1 MSGKTPKKRSKWR
14 NIFIGLIILIVVGL
28 IAGRIYLP
36 IWLKDYVNKE
46 LGAMEAYKGSVE
58 DIDVTLL
65 RGGYIF
71 KGLKIV
77 KRIGASPSPFVEV
90 KNIDATVQ
98 WGALFKGRIVSDI
111 HIEGAEV
118 NFAYNK
124 SGKTVQTGEGGNWTE
139 VLQDLIPIDI
149 NVVTLNNSKIS
160 YKDFSSTP
168 NVDVYVQSISG
179 EIRNLRN
186 VEDKNNARP
195 SSFYATGTT
204 IGKGSMRL
212 DGSINILKKNI
223 DLQTKLKIEKMNLT
237 AINSYSMAYAAVD
250 FESGTL
256 SNYAVL
262 DIKDGRISGYFK
274 PIANNLRMIDKSSK
288 DKNLFE
294 AIWEPVA
301 AFFVE
306 VFSNQSQDQFATRIP
321 FEGRIDNVETPFWP
335 TVGGILRNAF
345 VKAFSHKITDVGADE

>member
-1 MSGKTPKKRSKWR
+1 
-14 NIFIGLIILIVVGL
+14 
-28 IAGRIYLP
+28 
-36 IWLKDYVNKE
+36 
-46 LGAMEAYKGSVE
+46 MEAYKGHVE
-58 DIDVTLL
+58 DIDVALI

-71 KGLKIV
+71 KDLVIV
-77 KRIGASPSPFVEV
+77 KRKGASPAPFLFA
-90 KNIDATVQ
+90 KNIDATLQ

-111 HIEGAEV
+111 HINGVEV

-124 SGKTVQTGEGGNWTE
+124 SGTTVQTGEGGNWTE
-139 VLQDLIPIDI
+139 VIKDLIPIDI
-149 NVVTLNNSKIS
+149 NVVTLNNGKIS

-168 NVDVYVQSISG
+168 NVDIYVQNITG
-179 EIRNLRN
+179 EIHNLRN
-186 VEDKNNARP
+186 VDDKKNARP
-195 SSFYATGTT
+195 SNFHATGTT
-204 IGKGSMRL
+204 IGKGNMEL
-212 DGSINILKKNI
+212 DGSTNILTKNI
-223 DLQTKLKIEKMNLT
+223 DLQTKLKLEKMNLT

-262 DIKDGRISGYFK
+262 DIKDGRVSGYFK
-274 PIANNLRMIDKSSK
+274 PIANNLHMIDKSSK
-288 DKNLFE
+288 DKSLLE

-306 VFSNQSQDQFATRIP
+306 IFSNQSQDQFATLIP